1 MTGTINRRVGGGGA
15 GVRED
20 SSKGRI
26 QPVQNF
32 RQKNVTEFL
41 VVCDSVFYYFYIR
54 YAKAYFC

>member
-1 MTGTINRRVGGGGA
+1 MTGTINRRVEGGGA

-41 VVCDSVFYYFYIR
+41 VVCDSVFYYFYIKVR
-54 YAKAYFC
+54 

>member
-1 MTGTINRRVGGGGA
+1 MGGGGA

-20 SSKGRI
+20 SSEGRI

-41 VVCDSVFYYFYIR
+41 VVCDSVFYYFYIKVR
-54 YAKAYFC
+54 